1 MCRRNCGQSYNLNR
15 LNTNEPCPSFLQLVS
30 SFQMEAQQKQTEAEV
45 AQTKLSNVR
54 KLIAKLLKTIN
65 EVR

>member
-1 MCRRNCGQSYNLNR
+1 MGFFY
-15 LNTNEPCPSFLQLVS
+15 LQLVS

-45 AQTKLSNVR
+45 ARSKLSNVR

-65 EVR
+65 EVKCCTP